1 MIIKNVTLFCGGEF
15 VMKILLKNITEKTM
29 EYIDEV
35 ACESIDNN
43 GDNIKFNDNINFNGT
58 LRKGEDYVEI
68 AGLVTANF
76 VTNCHAC
83 GEEAKNSIK
92 FEIFETYRR
101 EPADDEYELI
111 GDEVNFDEMVLENI
125 RLNLPIRILC
135 KEDCM
140 GVCLMCGKNLNREE
154 CGCEREVKK
163 ESPFDVLNKL
173 LD

>member
-1 MIIKNVTLFCGGEF
+1 MKLLIKNIKE
-15 VMKILLKNITEKTM
+15 NSM
-29 EYIDEV
+29 EYADEV
-35 ACESIDNN
+35 VCESILNN
-43 GDNIKFNDNINFNGT
+43 GDDIRFVDNIKFNGS
-58 LRKGEDYVEI
+58 LRKGEDFVEI
-68 AGLVTANF
+68 NGKVTAKF
-76 VTNCHAC
+76 VANCHSC
-83 GEEAKNSIK
+83 GEEANGEVN
-92 FEIFETYRR
+92 FDIFETYRR